1 MSDDE
6 GDSSPVDE
14 DDSDEVIFTIIVEN
28 VASETVV
35 LDKSQSKILIK
46 KTAYKSQSLACRV
59 SLVLTLY
66 FL

>member
-1 MSDDE
+1 MSEDE
-6 GDSSPVDE
+6 GDSGQVDE

-46 KTAYKSQSLACRV
+46 KTIYKSQSLACRI